1 LKAPVACVAINM
13 AMFVDERLDSVRIEE
28 IVNWVTGYRALC
40 IDAGVVIVECLSYA
54 STGDLGE
61 P

>member
-1 LKAPVACVAINM
+1 VACVAVDM
-13 AMFVDERLDSVRIEE
+13 AMFIDERLDSVRMVET
-28 IVNWVTGYRALC
+28 VNWVTGYRALC
-40 IDAGVVIVECLSYA
+40 IDAGVVIVGCLTYA